1 MLMTLLQFIPGG
13 GCAST
18 IPSKKTL
25 APSSTAFPSIL
36 VVNFGIHTS
45 FGFNV
50 YAGPVNG
57 PYLWQFL
64 IDESEIIIARY
75 FKISIYFY
83 L

>member
-1 MLMTLLQFIPGG
+1 MDKAYLEPGG

-25 APSSTAFPSIL
+25 APSSTALPSIL
-36 VVNFGIHTS
+36 TVNLGTHIS

-57 PYLWQFL
+57 PCNKIKEDFKL
-64 IDESEIIIARY
+64 DE
-75 FKISIYFY
+75 
-83 L
+83 

>member
-1 MLMTLLQFIPGG
+1 MTLLQFIPGG

-18 IPSKKTL
+18 IPSKNTL

-36 VVNFGIHTS
+36 TVNFGVHTS
-45 FGFNV
+45 LGFNV

-57 PYLWQFL
+57 PYVWQFL
-64 IDESEIIIARY
+64 INESEIFIVRS
-75 FKISIYFY
+75 FNISKYFY